1 VGSAIVEGWP
11 PFAAAALL
19 TPVIVW
25 RGRRR
30 GVSAAGILVRLAL
43 LGWAAVLV
51 SLTLFPLPLPPYPE
65 LGDALA
71 SRTDWP
77 WPWASLVPLRTL
89 LGAAEGGWAPWDVK
103 YLLGNIAAFVP
114 LGLLVPVASTP
125 RSWRRVLVLGFAC
138 SLAVET
144 MQLAGSLAM
153 GFPWR
158 VFDVDDIL
166 LNATGTVVGFV
177 AWRIGSAGWSLFS
190 AGVGTR
196 RP

>member
-1 VGSAIVEGWP
+1 VGSAIVGGWP

-19 TPVIVW
+19 APVIAL

-30 GVSAAGILVRLAL
+30 GVSAPGILVRLAL
-43 LGWAAVLV
+43 LGWAAALV

-77 WPWASLVPLRTL
+77 WPWASLVPFRTL
-89 LGAAEGGWAPWDVK
+89 LGAAAGGWASWDVK

-114 LGLLVPVASTP
+114 LGLLVPVASTW
-125 RSWRRVLVLGFAC
+125 RSWRRVLALGFAC

-144 MQLAGSLAM
+144 AQLAGSLAM

-158 VFDVDDIL
+158 VFDVDDLMLNTAGTL
-166 LNATGTVVGFV
+166 LGFV
-177 AWRIGSAGWSLFS
+177 VWRVGQALGRRLDRAAG
-190 AGVGTR
+190 
-196 RP
+196 